1 MPTPRRL
8 QDNEITIYS
17 CKQGGSIGRSYNAFF
32 ANEFKVLLGVNK
44 ITFKKSSVFDNTKCK
59 INLHGQSK
67 SRSVSINIEIPEGTY
82 AFDTE
87 ESDGDKLIF
96 YYGN

>member
-1 MPTPRRL
+1 MSALRRL
-8 QDNEITIYS
+8 EDNEITIYS
-17 CKQGGSIGRSYNAFF
+17 CKHGGSIGRSYNSFF

-44 ITFKKSSVFDNTKCK
+44 ITFKKSSMFDNATCK

-67 SRSVSINIEIPEGTY
+67 SRLVSINTEIPIGIY

-87 ESDGDKLIF
+87 QSDGDKLIF